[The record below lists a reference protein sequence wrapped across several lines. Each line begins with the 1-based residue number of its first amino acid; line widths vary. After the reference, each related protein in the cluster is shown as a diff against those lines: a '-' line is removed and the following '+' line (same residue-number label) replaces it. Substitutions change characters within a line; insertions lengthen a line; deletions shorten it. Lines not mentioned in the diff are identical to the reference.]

1 MPKYTNSA
9 IRRAPWQTF
18 AKGINFGFKEE
29 DISLKSALWYRK
41 ELCRENSQEGY
52 RSPGGVVKISFE

>member
-9 IRRAPWQTF
+9 IRRAPWQTLK
-18 AKGINFGFKEE
+18 KGINLKVYKE
-29 DISLKSALWYRK
+29 DISLKSAVRYIK
-41 ELCRENSQEGY
+41 ELCRESFQGSY